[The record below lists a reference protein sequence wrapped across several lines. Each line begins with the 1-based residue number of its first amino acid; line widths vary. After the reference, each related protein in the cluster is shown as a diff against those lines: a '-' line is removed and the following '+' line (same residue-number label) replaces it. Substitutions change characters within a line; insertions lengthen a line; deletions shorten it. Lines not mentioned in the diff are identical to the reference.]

1 VLPSWYDL
9 RDRRTLYCLTRLG
22 FIASGSILSKPA
34 SYHDVFSHLEWQLVM
49 AEEIAALEHTG
60 TWDLVPLPQLLLS
73 HASGSIRLRHALM
86 APLSAA
92 RLIAHGFQRDYGHD
106 YEDVAHWTIVHT
118 LVVVSSVHRWAIS
131 QLDVKNVFLHGKL

>member
-1 VLPSWYDL
+1 MPPPRYDL
-9 RDRRTLYCLTRLG
+9 RDRRKLCRPARLG
-22 FIASGSILSKPA
+22 FVTSVSLLSEPT
-34 SYHDVFSHLEWQLVM
+34 SYRDAFSHLEWQLVM

-106 YEDVAHWTIVHT
+106 YEDVAH
-118 LVVVSSVHRWAIS
+118 
-131 QLDVKNVFLHGKL
+131 